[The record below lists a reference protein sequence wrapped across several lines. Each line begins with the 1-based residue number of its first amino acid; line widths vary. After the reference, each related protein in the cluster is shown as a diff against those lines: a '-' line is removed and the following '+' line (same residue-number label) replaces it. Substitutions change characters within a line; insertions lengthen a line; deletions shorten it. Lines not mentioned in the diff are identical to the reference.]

1 MLVGCNWS
9 TAQESNRRYILP
21 STEQWARTC
30 WVVIRTICSS
40 KLCTNTV
47 RSWAFWGAASPLSF
61 SLIVSD
67 GWSMEDNK
75 GYVITKQQQR
85 FVNGKRMDE
94 CVSSEAEVGVNN
106 VFSYDDYRGADRA
119 QFESLPRNLFHD
131 LSVHA
136 VPHQPWKD
144 DSTCGTHSVKVL
156 K

>member
-1 MLVGCNWS
+1 
-9 TAQESNRRYILP
+9 
-21 STEQWARTC
+21 
-30 WVVIRTICSS
+30 
-40 KLCTNTV
+40 
-47 RSWAFWGAASPLSF
+47 
-61 SLIVSD
+61 
-67 GWSMEDNK
+67 
-75 GYVITKQQQR
+75 
-85 FVNGKRMDE
+85 MDE

-119 QFESLPRNLFHD
+119 QSNPCRNLFHDLD